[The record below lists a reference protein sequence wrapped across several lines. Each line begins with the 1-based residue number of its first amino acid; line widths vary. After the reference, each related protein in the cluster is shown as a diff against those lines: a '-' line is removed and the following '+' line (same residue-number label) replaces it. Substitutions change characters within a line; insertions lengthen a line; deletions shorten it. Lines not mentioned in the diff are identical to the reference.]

1 MLSAYPLTSGDL
13 RPQRGGPAKQKKNKK
28 VVSHRISISSLHV
41 ILRSRQKTKQTVEDV
56 KIKPNKKKKRENAVA
71 SNAELG

>member
-13 RPQRGGPAKQKKNKK
+13 RPQSGGPAKQKNKK